1 MQAVRALGVRLS
13 IDDFGTGYSSLAYL
27 QNFPINQLKVDR
39 SFVQLLPQRGETV
52 IHAILALAHGFGL
65 SVVAEGVEEQRQLDW
80 LRAAGCEMVQGFL
93 LGKPMP
99 PPEFGARY
107 LGLAAE

>member
-1 MQAVRALGVRLS
+1 VRLS

-52 IHAILALAHGFGL
+52 IQAILALAHGFGL

-99 PPEFGARY
+99 PQEFGARY